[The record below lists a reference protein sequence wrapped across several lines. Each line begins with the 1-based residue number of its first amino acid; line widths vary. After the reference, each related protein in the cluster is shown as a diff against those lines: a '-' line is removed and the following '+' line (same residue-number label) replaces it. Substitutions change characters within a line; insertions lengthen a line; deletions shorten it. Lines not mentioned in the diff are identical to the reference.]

1 MNIRSGSG
9 WTIFVFGPEAQ
20 NNQMMRILSPDYG
33 PNLES
38 GGLSTPFISG
48 KCVYFFINTFCNT
61 NAKLIFNEN
70 CGPRLD
76 YGPNLE

>member
-48 KCVYFFINTFCNT
+48 KYVFSFFYKYPLQYKCKIN
-61 NAKLIFNEN
+61 IQ
-70 CGPRLD
+70 
-76 YGPNLE
+76 

>member
-48 KCVYFFINTFCNT
+48 NYVFSFFFYKYLLQYKCKIN
-61 NAKLIFNEN
+61 IQ
-70 CGPRLD
+70 
-76 YGPNLE
+76 